1 MAQDFLN
8 IASDLNRKGMYY
20 NITKPKSDIPH
31 WSDDLEKK
39 PLEYWNTPK
48 LWGDPKEKGT
58 RFWNED
64 SRKST
69 DDDYTLKDLKKDVSN
84 ELQDPRFW
92 SNIKGMFTGKS
103 KEERAA
109 AHKNLDSTKFRTV
122 YGDEGYSSKSEKG
135 KPIMNTK
142 KDQFGFGTEQPI
154 STKDVL
160 EMEGAKLDKLLSLG
174 EINQEEYKRLYEIL
188 QDQIQQQEKPKGLI
202 QRAIDHQ
209 TNIPYHNFQTGQE
222 EIMER

>member
-1 MAQDFLN
+1 MAQF
-8 IASDLNRKGMYY
+8 
-20 NITKPKSDIPH
+20 PKI
-31 WSDDLEKK
+31 
-39 PLEYWNTPK
+39 N
-48 LWGDPKEKGT
+48 DP
-58 RFWNED
+58 
-64 SRKST
+64 ST
-69 DDDYTLKDLKKDVSN
+69 
-84 ELQDPRFW
+84 
-92 SNIKGMFTGKS
+92 
-103 KEERAA
+103 
-109 AHKNLDSTKFRTV
+109 
-122 YGDEGYSSKSEKG
+122 YGDEGENYYGQKYG
-135 KPIMNTK
+135 TK